1 MWNHV
6 ISKLHISASPSC
18 KDLPPLLCKSLTFS
32 WGPIG
37 HLSKYLC
44 NYKYANISGCS
55 LLEDGTKL
63 HWSLLQLTCNKT
75 IPALSRLSLA
85 VRTQKPVL
93 QAASDS
99 SDGEAG
105 LVENTVGLTPT
116 NDQPI
121 LSACYQLGVLR
132 RFSNGTGE
140 GADFMLCAQT
150 LKALFYRR

>member
-18 KDLPPLLCKSLTFS
+18 KDLPPSRVQIVDLQAQLVTYPNTYATTNMQIFQDVSYQKMGLNC
-32 WGPIG
+32 IG
-37 HLSKYLC
+37 HS
-44 NYKYANISGCS
+44 CS
-55 LLEDGTKL
+55 QHVTKQ
-63 HWSLLQLTCNKT
+63 SLPF
-75 IPALSRLSLA
+75 PAFSLA

-93 QAASDS
+93 QAASDT

-105 LVENTVGLTPT
+105 LVENTVELTPT

-121 LSACYQLGVLR
+121 LSAWAGVLR

-140 GADFMLCAQT
+140 GADFMLCGQT